1 MYEVG
6 GRTEGSPYLQLGS
19 DQIIVDVYKNGRP
32 VPHLYKRQ
40 IRWGDR
46 ERERERERESQLL
59 ALIVLTSGVRGVA
72 RADRVVRR
80 LVAYVRE
87 HDIPR
92 NLIAAATQATPKT
105 YSREK

>member
-1 MYEVG
+1 MTFIKMGDRCPIFINV
-6 GRTEGSPYLQLGS
+6 RS
-19 DQIIVDVYKNGRP
+19 DGAIE
-32 VPHLYKRQ
+32 
-40 IRWGDR
+40 R

>member
-1 MYEVG
+1 M
-6 GRTEGSPYLQLGS
+6 
-19 DQIIVDVYKNGRP
+19 
-32 VPHLYKRQ
+32 
-40 IRWGDR
+40 GDR
-46 ERERERERESQLL
+46 CPIFINVRSDGAIERERERESQLL